1 MIHAN
6 PDGISNYDHSI
17 TLEVVAMSNYEIA
30 TTIINALSVVASL
43 TVTAVTLYFG
53 VQIHKLSKEPNKKHQ
68 KVKWM
73 AEEKEKYMALTA
85 DKMAQDFD
93 GFVKDYTLAFYD
105 SYLKLIIKFYRK
117 NKCAIDKILNSK
129 DDKDNLNINQIL
141 FITSV
146 TRIVIV
152 FSEDDLDLNYGQ
164 LLSYKKI
171 SNEDAKV
178 MWANNVVL
186 LNKKFEKVTQND
198 LPLGFEKIVQYA
210 NFILTFLHSP
220 ELRKK
225 IALELLKMIK
235 QEHKL
240 NETGSKN
247 GIELIADIFENNNKL
262 DMYQNEISTKL

>member
-53 VQIHKLSKEPNKKHQ
+53 VQIHKLSQEPNEKYQ
-68 KVKWM
+68 KAKWM

-85 DKMAQDFD
+85 YKMAQDFD
-93 GFVKDYTLAFYD
+93 GFVKNYTLAFYG
-105 SYLKLIIKFYRK
+105 SYLKLINKFYRK

-141 FITSV
+141 FIASV

-152 FSEDDLDLNYGQ
+152 FSENDLDLDYGQ

-171 SNEDAKV
+171 SNEDEKV

-186 LNKKFEKVTQND
+186 LNKKFEKITQND
-198 LPLGFEKIVQYA
+198 LVLGFEKIVQYA

-225 IALELLKMIK
+225 IALELLKMIE
-235 QEHKL
+235 QEHKI

-247 GIELIADIFENNNKL
+247 GIEFIADIFENNKKL
-262 DMYQNEISTKL
+262 DMYQNKINN